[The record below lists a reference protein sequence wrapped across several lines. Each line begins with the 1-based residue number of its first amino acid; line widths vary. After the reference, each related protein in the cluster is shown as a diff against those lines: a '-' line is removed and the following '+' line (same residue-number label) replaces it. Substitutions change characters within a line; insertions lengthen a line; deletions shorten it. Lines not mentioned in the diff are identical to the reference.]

1 MNEIPIVQSKLFS
14 NYKHLKFGIS
24 TRVGGVSPEPFG
36 LNLSFNVGDDRV
48 RVNENRRRFFSA
60 LAIPLEQLAIPDQVH
75 SANVCLVSKPGA
87 YESCDSLITITSE
100 IFLVV
105 TVADC
110 LPIFLFD
117 PTTKSIGVVH
127 VGWRGSKLRIL
138 ENTIKAME
146 TEFGTKRK
154 NIMAT
159 IGPSARTCCY
169 EVGKDVANEFNEKF
183 LSRSE
188 NKKYY
193 LDLILFNRD
202 ILIDSGIYEN
212 HIEILQ
218 DCTICNRSLFHSY
231 RRDGKASGRMMG
243 VIGISI

>member
-1 MNEIPIVQSKLFS
+1 MNKIQIIQSKLFS
-14 NYKHLKFGIS
+14 NYQYLKFGIS
-24 TRVGGVSPEPFG
+24 TRIGGISPEPFG
-36 LNLSFNVGDDRV
+36 LNLSFNVGDDPT

-60 LAIPLEQLAIPDQVH
+60 LAIPIERLATPNQVH
-75 SANVCLVSKPGA
+75 SAKVCLVSKPGA
-87 YESCDSLITITSE
+87 YESCDALITITSE

-117 PTTKSIGVVH
+117 PTAKSIGAVH

-138 ENTIKAME
+138 ERTIKAME

-154 NIMAT
+154 NIITT
-159 IGPSARTCCY
+159 IGPSARACCY
-169 EVGKDVANEFNEKF
+169 EVGKDVANEFNDK
-183 LSRSE
+183 LLRKSE

-202 ILIDSGIYEN
+202 ILVDSGIQGN
-212 HIEILQ
+212 HIEISQ
-218 DCTICNRSLFHSY
+218 NCTICSRSLFHSY